1 MFNNILLAVDGSEH
15 SMRAAKLAGDMAR
28 KLGSTVLVVVCYDPI
43 PSYLGEPNL
52 QEALNERLK
61 QTAEIIAPA
70 LAAVGE
76 IPGELKKDILEG
88 PPAEAIL
95 SVIQARTID
104 LIVMGTRGRSQLTG
118 LLLGSVSQKVVMYAT
133 CPVMLVR

>member
-28 KLGSTVLVVVCYDPI
+28 QFGSSLLVVVCYDPI
-43 PSYLGEPNL
+43 PPYLGEPNL

-61 QTAEIIAPA
+61 HTAEIMAPA
-70 LAAVGE
+70 LAAIGD
-76 IPGELKKDILEG
+76 IPGELKRDVLEG

-95 SVIQARTID
+95 SVIQTRTID

>member
-28 KLGSTVLVVVCYDPI
+28 KFGSTVLVVVCYDPI

>member
-1 MFNNILLAVDGSEH
+1 M
-15 SMRAAKLAGDMAR
+15 
-28 KLGSTVLVVVCYDPI
+28 
-43 PSYLGEPNL
+43 
-52 QEALNERLK
+52 NERLK